1 MVDLPVTVVAGYL
14 GSGKTTYINQQLAQ
28 ANGLRYAVL
37 VNDFGE
43 LNIDAEL
50 IESETATSISLVNGC
65 VCCSIAGDM
74 DGALEEIRSIADS
87 LDWVML
93 EASGVADPGRV
104 KNMVLNWPGFELKEL
119 ITLVDATRIRKL
131 VNDKFVGRHIREQ
144 LSSADKL
151 LLSKSDLLP
160 AGEVHKVEQCVDR
173 YAAQQKSAGITRT
186 VRFPERQFPESHPA
200 FYSECFVSVR
210 PISRDRLESWLRG
223 LDESVIRI
231 KGFAQFDDNTDHQY
245 LLQWVEGDW
254 RLELLGKWRQ
264 TPQTKLVLIAS
275 NPTSVFPEDFNS

>member
-1 MVDLPVTVVAGYL
+1 MFDLPVTIVAGYL
-14 GSGKTTYINQQLAQ
+14 GSGKTTYINRKLAQ

-50 IESETATSISLVNGC
+50 IESETAKSISLVNGC

-74 DGALEEIRSIADS
+74 DGALEEIRSTADS

-104 KNMVLNWPGFELKEL
+104 KNRVLNWPGFELQET

-131 VNDKFVGRHIREQ
+131 VNDKFVGAHIRAQ
-144 LSSADKL
+144 LGGADTL
-151 LLSKSDLLP
+151 LLSKSDLVP
-160 AGEVHKVEQCVDR
+160 VGEAHKVEQCVDR
-173 YAAQQKSAGITRT
+173 YAAQKSTAITRAT
-186 VRFPERQFPESHPA
+186 QLPERQFPERHPA
-200 FYSECFVSVR
+200 FYSECFTSAI
-210 PISRDRLESWLRG
+210 PISRDRLDSWLRG

-231 KGFAQFDDNTDHQY
+231 KGFVQFDDDSDHPY

-254 RLELLGKWRQ
+254 CLEPLGKPQ
-264 TPQTKLVLIAS
+264 QNPQTKLMLIAS
-275 NPTSVFPEDFNS
+275 QPISAFPEDFNL